1 MEEGGPSDED
11 LSDGGLS
18 NGDISDGTLPDGCF
32 PNLNI
37 SEGEEEGMS
46 GEEVFSRVLQGGVLP
61 TLAAVGF
68 IGSYPVTQ
76 AYFPKTRAHFD
87 DVFENCWIF
96 FLGGGAGGNNYLLFT
111 FLNL

>member
-1 MEEGGPSDED
+1 MVDGGLSDEGLSDGD

-18 NGDISDGTLPDGCF
+18 DGILSDGCF

-37 SEGEEEGMS
+37 SEGEEEGVS

-68 IGSYPVTQ
+68 VGSYTV
-76 AYFPKTRAHFD
+76 
-87 DVFENCWIF
+87 
-96 FLGGGAGGNNYLLFT
+96 
-111 FLNL
+111 